1 MNQKKFFH
9 RTMRRWSLSAIIF
22 PLRFE
27 GWAIRWFLEMAANIG
42 TAEWHVFFLSFS
54 PIAQRTPNRTS
65 QRAQTHAHR
74 QRRQWPSIIY
84 RIRVSHHKLIS
95 TQNVIATSI
104 VRTHWQ
110 RTHRELPAKPAKKTS
125 TLDCRKCVFFSASY
139 AIAFTRMWL
148 LWEAE
153 KLLKRNN
160 GSRSLTHSGLE
171 ARTQTDAMRYQGML

>member
-1 MNQKKFFH
+1 
-9 RTMRRWSLSAIIF
+9 MRRWSLSAIIF

-110 RTHRELPAKPAKKTS
+110 RTHRHRELPAKPAKKTS
-125 TLDCRKCVFFSASY
+125 TLDCRKCVFFRPLTLSHSLECDSY
-139 AIAFTRMWL
+139 GKPKNCWNAIMVLAH
-148 LWEAE
+148 
-153 KLLKRNN
+153 
-160 GSRSLTHSGLE
+160 SLTPAWRPAHRRMQCVIKE
-171 ARTQTDAMRYQGML
+171 CFN